1 MLAGQVVLR
10 VFDVGRSKEEKMKD
24 TRLVPSSESP
34 CLAGGEKGGAGA
46 ERRENEKISEKMLDE
61 GRKAL

>member
-1 MLAGQVVLR
+1 MR
-10 VFDVGRSKEEKMKD
+10 DKSFRESSRERTEEEKTKE
-24 TRLVPSSESP
+24 TRLVPFSGSP
-34 CLAGGEKGGAGA
+34 CRAGEEKGGAGA